1 MKIRKINEDKIQIII
16 TNQDLEERNF
26 ARWELM
32 PISPKLQ
39 ELFQDLLEMAYR
51 ECGFEIEEDSQLMVE
66 AYPLTVDS
74 FVIIMTKIPVDLTKE
89 QGAGQHSFIGAER
102 ELDDE
107 DDLLERG
114 QDQVWFFDNLESCAL
129 ACGRI
134 IPDFVEASALYKFE
148 DGYYL
153 AIKTITDAHV
163 DVGAIMGEYGE
174 WVAAGEAFFKEHGTV
189 LTAHNAVVNL
199 ASIVR

>member
-32 PISPKLQ
+32 PLSPKLQ

-89 QGAGQHSFIGAER
+89 QQHSFLGMER
-102 ELDDE
+102 ELDED

-114 QDQVWFFDNLESCAL
+114 QDQVWFFSNLEDCML

-134 IPDFVEASALYKFE
+134 TPDYVEASALYKFE
-148 DGYYL
+148 EGYYL

-163 DVGAIMGEYGE
+163 DIGAIMGEYGE
-174 WVAAGEAFFKEHGTV
+174 WVAASEAFFVEHGTV
-189 LTAHNAVVNL
+189 LTPANAVTNL

>member
-1 MKIRKINEDKIQIII
+1 
-16 TNQDLEERNF
+16 
-26 ARWELM
+26 M
-32 PISPKLQ
+32 PLSPKLQ

-66 AYPLTVDS
+66 AYPLTLDS
-74 FVIIMTKIPVDLTKE
+74 FVIIMTKIPIELAKE
-89 QGAGQHSFIGAER
+89 QSHSFMGMER
-102 ELDDE
+102 DLDE
-107 DDLLERG
+107 DEELLDRG
-114 QDQVWFFDNLESCAL
+114 QDQVWFFGNLEDCTL

-134 IPDFVEASALYKFE
+134 TPDYVEASALYKFE
-148 DGYYL
+148 EGYYL

-174 WVAAGEAFFKEHGTV
+174 WVPASEAFFIEHGTV
-189 LTAHNAVVNL
+189 LAPANAIVNL

>member
-16 TNQDLEERNF
+16 TNQDLEERDF

-32 PISPKLQ
+32 PLSPKLQ

-74 FVIIMTKIPVDLTKE
+74 FVIIMTKIPVDLAKD
-89 QGAGQHSFIGAER
+89 QQHPFIGIDR
-102 ELDDE
+102 EPDE
-107 DDLLERG
+107 DDDLLERG
-114 QDQVWFFDNLESCAL
+114 QDQVWFFGNLEDCAL

-134 IPDFVEASALYKFE
+134 TPDYVEASALYKFE
-148 DGYYL
+148 EGYYL
-153 AIKTITDAHV
+153 AIKTIADAHV
-163 DVGAIMGEYGE
+163 DIGAIMGEYGE
-174 WVAAGEAFFKEHGTV
+174 WVSAGEAFFKEHGTV
-189 LTAHNAVVNL
+189 LAPRNAIINL